1 MFTNLTMFR
10 GDTASF
16 GLEFKEEDVVLTS
29 AYLSCKQNYDDEQY
43 IFQKSLGHGIS
54 RVGTG
59 QYMIRI
65 APEDTQDA
73 SVGDY
78 VYDFQVEAN
87 GDKFTLLA
95 GVLRLLDDV
104 SRS

>member
-16 GLEFKEEDVVLTS
+16 GLEFKDVDVELTS

-43 IFQKSLGHGIS
+43 VFQKSLGDGIS
-54 RVGTG
+54 RVGNR
-59 QYMIRI
+59 QYTVRV
-65 APEDTQDA
+65 APEDTQDVA
-73 SVGDY
+73 VGDY

-95 GVLRLLDDV
+95 GVLRLLDDT
-104 SRS
+104 SRN